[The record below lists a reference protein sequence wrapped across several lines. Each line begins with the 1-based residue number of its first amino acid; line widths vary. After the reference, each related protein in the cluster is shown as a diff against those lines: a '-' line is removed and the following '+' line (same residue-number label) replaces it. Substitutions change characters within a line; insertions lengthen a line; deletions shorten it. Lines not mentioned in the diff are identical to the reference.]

1 MNAALHRLARWG
13 AALDFAQLP
22 DAVVEAAKTQLL
34 STLASVHAGYRSD
47 LGQPIRNAFGL
58 EGSGAHAIPAGI
70 STAPAQAAFL
80 MAAWGIVL
88 DFDDIMLGGH
98 TGHSTALVPLA
109 YAQRKQS
116 SGRDLLLAQIV
127 ANEITARVNLAVAL
141 GPVRGQMASH
151 VHLLGAAAARAKL

>member
-70 STAPAQAAFL
+70 STAPAPNGKRGRGSAGGACPLTL
-80 MAAWGIVL
+80 ML
-88 DFDDIMLGGH
+88 SMRTGG
-98 TGHSTALVPLA
+98 T
-109 YAQRKQS
+109 
-116 SGRDLLLAQIV
+116 
-127 ANEITARVNLAVAL
+127 
-141 GPVRGQMASH
+141 
-151 VHLLGAAAARAKL
+151 